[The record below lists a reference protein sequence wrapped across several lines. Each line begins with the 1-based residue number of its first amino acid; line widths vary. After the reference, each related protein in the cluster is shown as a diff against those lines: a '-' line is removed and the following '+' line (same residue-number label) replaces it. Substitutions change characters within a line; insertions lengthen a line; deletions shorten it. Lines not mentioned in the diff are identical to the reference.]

1 MVEISQ
7 IELPESRSRPG
18 EWALSAASAYRYFQ
32 RDQLNLP
39 SVRLPAAIQIVYFLG
54 SGADSF
60 FFGQDRENIVADYVF
75 VVPPGMPFGIV
86 GEKNGAVDCVHI
98 QAIGSPPVGLAL
110 PAKVRVHSPAVSC
123 ALLDMAAEYARTGAV
138 TTSLD
143 GLFEALLNG
152 RSAVRVTF
160 ADHAEGRPPR
170 DTARHSHREEHQI
183 DYYLKAKGR
192 FWLADRWHEIADGHL
207 FYIPPGVEHAIE
219 LDPTA
224 PYHNLSLK
232 FIPDEALQGQVRGE
246 AARIEAG
253 DNAPEL
259 RRAMQQIT
267 ASYLLYAPV
276 ASGEVGRVLALVAEA
291 AEAAEAAEGGSRT
304 HARKS
309 KVDLARQIVA
319 SNYSL
324 PIRLD
329 WVARRLGLSP
339 AYLSRAFRERA
350 GETFSTHL
358 RRVRVARA
366 AALLR
371 ESSLTVGEIARQCGF
386 ATIHYFSQTF
396 RRETGHTPTDVRR
409 GRGGNA

>member
-7 IELPESRSRPG
+7 IELPENRTRSD
-18 EWALSAASAYRYFQ
+18 EWALKAASAYRYFH

-39 SVRLPAAIQIVYFLG
+39 SVRLPSAIQIVYFPG

-75 VVPPGMPFGIV
+75 VVPPGMPFGVV

-98 QAIGSPPVGLAL
+98 QAIGSPPAGLSL
-110 PAKVRVHSPAVSC
+110 PAKLRVHSPAVSG
-123 ALLDMAAEYARTGAV
+123 ALLDMAAEYARGGAV
-138 TTSLD
+138 TTSLG
-143 GLFEALLNG
+143 GLFEALLNS
-152 RSAVRVTF
+152 RAAVRVTF

-219 LDPTA
+219 LDPAA

-253 DNAPEL
+253 HNAQEL

-276 ASGEVGRVLALVAEA
+276 ASDDVGRVLALVAEA
-291 AEAAEAAEGGSRT
+291 AEAAEGGARP
-304 HARKS
+304 HARTS

-350 GETFSTHL
+350 GETFSAHL

-371 ESSLTVGEIARQCGF
+371 DSSLTVGEIARQCGF

-396 RRETGHTPTDVRR
+396 RRETGRTPTDVRR
-409 GRGGNA
+409 GRGGKA